1 MRTAEICP
9 TCATYE
15 NALCVLYNGQLL
27 TNSQISPL
35 DSMEVALQK
44 IDANLVPVSGT
55 GAPTASSLYLGQFYV
70 RTSGNKNLYYAQT
83 KGNGALDWRI
93 VLSTDYTGA
102 PEYADNAAA
111 IAAGLTIGQT
121 YRTGDVLKIVH

>member
-93 VLSTDYTGA
+93 VLSTGYTGA
-102 PEYADNAAA
+102 PEYANNAAA
-111 IAAGLTIGQT
+111 IAAGLTVGQT
-121 YRTGDVLKIVH
+121 YRTGEFLKIVY